1 MHLRDTAH
9 EPTAS
14 GAPTARPELPQ
25 PETGRMAELHA
36 RLAAVALRAPLG
48 VACVVQ
54 GGAEHVGAHGAA
66 QGAGPHGEPPHWRA
80 VHDAVVAGGV
90 PVRVDGGA
98 VGPSA
103 AGVPLRGPGGAAG
116 SLCVLDPAP
125 RRWTEAEMDALRE
138 VAAAAAEQW
147 ALLRGAD
154 ERAREAER
162 RHTRLV
168 EDLGAIV
175 WEADAATFLF
185 TFVSPHAE
193 ALLGYP
199 LHRWREPGFWEALVH
214 PDDRASA
221 TAACREATVAGRD
234 HFLEYRVVAADGR
247 TVWIHDT
254 ARVVADAGGA
264 VRRLHGIMVDVTAQ
278 KDALAEL
285 RRHQEGFRA
294 LVERSPDIVARFD
307 AQGRHLYVSPAIERE
322 TGLPASAFLGRTH
335 GEFARE
341 HGIDGPFA
349 ARWREA
355 VDRVVATGEEAVVAF
370 DFPTP
375 GGEAYFECRLGPLLD
390 EQGRVEGILSVGRN
404 LSPLKHAERALR
416 EAQRESQRRADRLH
430 AVAAAAAGVLG
441 ARTLR
446 QLHDVLRDATRRVID
461 HDAFTV
467 AVYDAGAHALHLLGS
482 HDHHLHDPGEP
493 IPLAG
498 TPSERVVRER
508 RSLRTLRSQD
518 PASRGAT
525 PFGSPLLS
533 ESAIR
538 TPVLDGAEV
547 LGVLSVQSYT
557 PDLYTAED
565 VEVLEAVAA
574 LAATALRNVQ
584 HLAGRE
590 AALAALQASE
600 ERQRLVYEQIP
611 AVVWTTDR
619 ELRFTTLEGGAV
631 AARTSRALGRPLPEV
646 LDTRD
651 PAFPPYAGHLR
662 ALGGEA
668 AAYRLDWGERSYK
681 AQVHPLREGG
691 EITGVV
697 GVALDV
703 TEWLH
708 AEEALRESEERHRA
722 LFEQVPTGVFF
733 YDRELR
739 VTAFNERF
747 HALTN
752 LPRERLIGY
761 RIREIQDARV
771 LPTFEPV
778 LRGDAAAYEGPYLT
792 PTGVEMWIVIRVA
805 PLRDRAG
812 RVMGGVGVVEDHTAH
827 RRAEQERVLLLEREQ
842 LARADAEMAA
852 RRARFL
858 AEASE
863 MFTASLDPVAT
874 LESLSALLVPRLADS
889 CIVYLQDAEGGVQ
902 RLAAVHADPGRQAE
916 IRARIQRYAPVL
928 DLILPP
934 VAHALRTGEVRFVPS
949 GVPPRREDDPRG
961 EERRGDLDPTALLV
975 VPLRARGRILGA
987 LSLGWD
993 STREPDPDDR
1003 ALVEE
1008 VARRAAL
1015 AVDNAQLHGEVQKA
1029 LQTRKRVMQAV
1040 SHDLR
1045 NPLTSIML
1053 NSTSILSARLVPELS
1068 QPVRDALGTISLAA
1082 EQMERLIQDLLD
1094 VTRMEAGHF
1103 AIVRTPQHLPLLVGS
1118 GLAVLLPIAERRG
1131 VRLVSAVAG
1140 DVPIIPADG
1149 GRVLQVLSNLVEN
1162 AIKFTPEG
1170 GEVWVGVDAMPDG
1183 IRVSVADTG
1192 PGIGQEHREHMFT
1205 PFWQG
1210 VPSGR
1215 RSAGLGLTIARG
1227 IVEAH
1232 GGRIGVDDRPGGGSI
1247 FHFTLPLGIGDGVG
1261 ESAPVA
1267 APFLPARSEDIPPG
1281 RSAAAPAP
1289 RSGARTVLVVDDNEA
1304 PRRAL
1309 GYVLARAGFAVVE
1322 AADGEE
1328 GVREARRCDPGLV
1341 LMDLSM
1347 PVMDGW
1353 AATRQIQR
1361 ERGDGGGRVPVV
1373 AITAQILSPLEQSEA
1388 AQLFDAV
1395 LPKPVTA
1402 ARLIETVE
1410 RLLAQTHAEPE

>member
-1 MHLRDTAH
+1 MLSTPSNPRMHLRDRAH
-9 EPTAS
+9 EPPVS
-14 GAPTARPELPQ
+14 GARTARTELPQ

-54 GGAEHVGAHGAA
+54 GGAEHVGAHGAER
-66 QGAGPHGEPPHWRA
+66 GAGPDGGPPHWRA

-90 PVRVDGGA
+90 PVRVEGGTD
-98 VGPSA
+98 GPSA

-138 VAAAAAEQW
+138 VAAAAAEQL

-175 WEADAATFLF
+175 WEADAATFRF

-199 LHRWREPGFWEALVH
+199 LNRWREPGFWEALVH
-214 PDDRASA
+214 PADRAIA
-221 TAACREATVAGRD
+221 TAACREATLAGRD

-254 ARVVADAGGA
+254 ARVVADDGGA

-285 RRHQEGFRA
+285 RRHQEGFRT

-307 AQGRHLYVSPAIERE
+307 TRGRHLYVSPAIERE

-341 HGIDGPFA
+341 HGIRGPFA

-355 VDRVVATGEEAVVAF
+355 VDRVVATGQEAVVAF

-375 GGEAYFECRLGPLLD
+375 GGDAYFECRLGPLLD

-482 HDHHLHDPGEP
+482 HDRHLHDPGEP

-518 PASRGAT
+518 PASRGAA

-565 VEVLEAVAA
+565 MEVLEAVAA

-584 HLAGRE
+584 YLAGRE
-590 AALAALQASE
+590 AALAALQA
-600 ERQRLVYEQIP
+600 
-611 AVVWTTDR
+611 
-619 ELRFTTLEGGAV
+619 
-631 AARTSRALGRPLPEV
+631 
-646 LDTRD
+646 
-651 PAFPPYAGHLR
+651 
-662 ALGGEA
+662 
-668 AAYRLDWGERSYK
+668 
-681 AQVHPLREGG
+681 
-691 EITGVV
+691 
-697 GVALDV
+697 
-703 TEWLH
+703 
-708 AEEALRESEERHRA
+708 SEERHRA

-747 HALTN
+747 QALTN
-752 LPRERLIGY
+752 LPRGRLIGY
-761 RIREIQDARV
+761 RIREIRDARV

-778 LRGDAAAYEGPYLT
+778 LRGDTAAYEGPYLT
-792 PTGVEMWIVIRVA
+792 PAGVEMWIVIRVA
-805 PLRDRAG
+805 PLRDSGG

-827 RRAEQERVLLLEREQ
+827 RHAEQERVLLLEREQ

-858 AEASE
+858 AEASD
-863 MFTASLDPVAT
+863 MFTASLDAVAT
-874 LESLSALLVPRLADS
+874 LESVSALLVPRLADS
-889 CIVYLQDAEGGVQ
+889 CIVYLLDAEGGVQ

-928 DLILPP
+928 DLILPA
-934 VAHALRTGEVRFVPS
+934 VAHALRTGEVCFVPA
-949 GVPPRREDDPRG
+949 GKPARREDDPRG
-961 EERRGDLDPTALLV
+961 EERRGDLDPTAMLV
-975 VPLRARGRILGA
+975 VPLRARDRVLGA

-993 STREPDPDDR
+993 SAREPDPDDR

-1068 QPVRDALGTISLAA
+1068 RPVRDALGTISLAA

-1162 AIKFTPEG
+1162 AIKFTREG
-1170 GEVWVGVDAMPDG
+1170 GEVWVGVDATPDG

-1192 PGIGQEHREHMFT
+1192 PGISPEHREHMFT

-1267 APFLPARSEDIPPG
+1267 APFLPARGRDVPPA
-1281 RSAAAPAP
+1281 RSPAAPAR

-1309 GYVLARAGFAVVE
+1309 GYVLERAGFAVVE

-1361 ERGDGGGRVPVV
+1361 ERGEAKGRVPVV
-1373 AITAQILSPLEQSEA
+1373 AITAQILSPLEQAEA
-1388 AQLFDAV
+1388 AQLFDEV

-1410 RLLAQTHAEPE
+1410 RLVAKRHVEQE